1 MILRCRLPSALR
13 KDDEDAQ
20 LSRYAFSTQLLEL
33 DHEMGNPPSD

>member
-13 KDDEDAQ
+13 KDDRDAG
-20 LSRYAFSTQLLEL
+20 LSRHSFPQLLEL

>member
-13 KDDEDAQ
+13 NDDGDAQ
-20 LSRYAFSTQLLEL
+20 LSRQAFFTQLLEL